1 MIMSQKKTAAVG
13 FIFVT
18 LLIDVIGFGLIVPVA
33 PRLISQ
39 LMNVDV
45 NTASTYGSML
55 MFAYAFVQFICAPL
69 IGSFSD
75 KYGRRPVLLLA
86 LLGFGIDYVF
96 MALAPTYSWLF
107 VGRVIAGITGAS
119 ATTCFAYI
127 ADVSTAENRA
137 KNFGMVGAAFG
148 LGFVVG
154 PLMGGLLGQY
164 GVRIPFYVAACL
176 SLLNFC
182 YGYFVLPESLPIEK
196 RRNFDWKKANP
207 LSSLLRLKNY
217 KGIGA
222 LLISVTLVYLSA
234 HAVQS
239 NWSYYTMFRFQWSEK
254 MVGISLAVVGVL
266 VAIVQGGL
274 TRFINPRLG
283 NEKSI
288 YSGLLLYTI
297 GMSLFAIAGQGW
309 MMFIFLIPYCCG
321 GIAQP
326 ALQAAMAE
334 NVPAN
339 QQGELQGAL
348 ASLQSANM
356 IIGPLLMNN
365 LFYFFSHD
373 KAPVYLPAAPFI
385 FGALCL
391 LIAFIVAYKSLRLK
405 LRNKAANEAAIPA

>member
-1 MIMSQKKTAAVG
+1 MNQSKPAAVG

-39 LMNVDV
+39 LLHVDI
-45 NTASTYGSML
+45 NAASTYGSLL
-55 MFAYAFVQFICAPL
+55 MFAYAFVQFLSAPIL
-69 IGSFSD
+69 GNLSD
-75 KYGRRPVLLLA
+75 KYGRRPVLLLS
-86 LLGFGIDYVF
+86 LLGFGIDYIF
-96 MALAPTYSWLF
+96 MALAPTYTWLF
-107 VGRVIAGITGAS
+107 VGRIIAGVTGAS
-119 ATTCFAYI
+119 VTTCFAYI
-127 ADVSTAENRA
+127 ADVSTVENRA
-137 KNFGMVGAAFG
+137 KNFGMLGAAFG

-154 PLMGGLLGQY
+154 PLLGGLLGQY
-164 GVRIPFYVAACL
+164 SVRLPFYVAAAL

-182 YGYFVLPESLPIEK
+182 YGYFVLPESLPVHK
-196 RRNFDWKKANP
+196 RRHFNWKTANP
-207 LSSLLRLKNY
+207 LSALLRLKQY

-222 LLISVTLVYLSA
+222 LVVAVTLVYLAS

-239 NWSYYTMFRFQWSEK
+239 NWSYYTIYRFNWSEK

-288 YSGLLLYTI
+288 YTGLLLYTI
-297 GMSLFAIAGQGW
+297 GMSLFAVAGQGW
-309 MMFIFLIPYCCG
+309 VMFIFLVPYCMG

-326 ALQAAMAE
+326 ALQAVMAQQ
-334 NVPAN
+334 VSAS

-365 LFYFFSHD
+365 LFYFFSATN
-373 KAPVYLPAAPFI
+373 APIHLPSAPFI
-385 FGALCL
+385 FGATCL
-391 LIAFIVAYKSLRLK
+391 FIAFVVAYQSLK
-405 LRNKAANEAAIPA
+405 QKTNT